1 MKELNEQNL
10 GIWVWLLGPGNLR
23 LGILAL
29 IRELIWGF
37 SSKCFCAHCLTA
49 VTGCDSTLLIGGM
62 SPSVTDFNFRNK
74 ISLAW

>member
-1 MKELNEQNL
+1 MKELNEQNQ

-37 SSKCFCAHCLTA
+37 SSKLVPTVGLQWLG
-49 VTGCDSTLLIGGM
+49 VTV
-62 SPSVTDFNFRNK
+62 PS
-74 ISLAW
+74 